1 MGRLFVYYG
10 DCDSLHSLKKSLS
23 LSMEY
28 ISYSD
33 YDFGNVSD
41 YERYC
46 IGGYNKIVLYTFAK
60 FVSKAEHDAKSFKVT
75 AAFVDSFIS
84 YLDWSVDAVK
94 CISALLEYVNVY
106 LFTTKEKDIES
117 LGKLPTSIFRVEE
130 RFKK

>member
-1 MGRLFVYYG
+1 MNRLFVYYG
-10 DCDSLHSLKKSLS
+10 DRGSLQSLKKSLC

-28 ISYSD
+28 ISYSEG
-33 YDFGNVSD
+33 DFGNVSD

-60 FVSKAEHDAKSFKVT
+60 FVSKAEHAVKSLKVT

-84 YLDWSVDAVK
+84 YLDFGVDAVK

-106 LFTTKEKDIES
+106 LCTTREEDIEA
-117 LGKLPTSIFRVEE
+117 LGKLPTTIFRVEE